1 MKLLSRFCCLIA
13 LGAIGVLID
22 GAAPFSRGTPP
33 DTNST
38 HSSNLAA
45 RITMLDGHSQMVL
58 LQGVGCR
65 ASMCSRVAVRSKAP
79 ASARLAALGLHQEV
93 STWLDSLAG
102 IRDINGAGALFVFK
116 DGSARRLS
124 IVDGN
129 RFFYFA
135 NRYLGAEK
143 IDVLK
148 VRSIEFVPE
157 AVTKGAPG
165 VF

>member
-1 MKLLSRFCCLIA
+1 MKLLWRSCSLIA

-22 GAAPFSRGTPP
+22 GAAPFSRGTPA

-45 RITMLDGHSQMVL
+45 KITMLDGHSQMVL

-65 ASMCSRVAVRSKAP
+65 VSMCSRVAVRSKAP
-79 ASARLAALGLHQEV
+79 GSARLAALGLHQEV

-116 DGSARRLS
+116 DGSTRRLS

-135 NRYLGAEK
+135 KGYFGSGK
-143 IDVLK
+143 IDLSE

-157 AVTKGAPG
+157 SVTKDARR